1 MEFIADFFDAIWQFF
16 DSIPA
21 LIDDWMVKAG
31 AWIVIAATKAKI
43 AFIGF
48 SWSVAQEV
56 LNQLN
61 VSSTIETY
69 WGQLDSQV
77 LGVATYL
84 KLPEAFNMIINA
96 RVTRYVMDVI
106 G

>member
-1 MEFIADFFDAIWQFF
+1 MEFIADFFDAIWLFF
-16 DSIPA
+16 TGIPA

-48 SWSVAQEV
+48 SWNVAQEV

-77 LGVATYL
+77 LGVATFL